1 MSHDESSWRELAEK
15 ATTEHD
21 SKELMAIIEELNGVL
36 SQCETVARQRRSSAS
51 ARIDDK

>member
-21 SKELMAIIEELNGVL
+21 SKELMAIGPTEGNPL
-36 SQCETVARQRRSSAS
+36 
-51 ARIDDK
+51 